1 MSPLQVKKFVE
12 HAVLLLAPGEWKMHQ
27 GSWLDKQKQ
36 HTSHM
41 WKKRKKK
48 KRDYWKTYREP
59 LEQWFFLYV
68 MELGMRQKERERS
81 RFLMDEEKTME
92 DKKEKKKGTRQL
104 SPIVGFIF

>member
-1 MSPLQVKKFVE
+1 
-12 HAVLLLAPGEWKMHQ
+12 
-27 GSWLDKQKQ
+27 
-36 HTSHM
+36 
-41 WKKRKKK
+41 
-48 KRDYWKTYREP
+48 
-59 LEQWFFLYV
+59 